1 MLRIAAL
8 SFVAATFFLSASAQE
23 QFQCAGATVTIE
35 LDTTVPLRSTEGA
48 DVILRVERGP
58 RSTILRYSNVD
69 FVGGECDTD
78 ANHASRVI
86 YQAVCGGSGCH
97 DLSNWG
103 VLDPESL
110 QALLVPS
117 DDSLEPAIA
126 LLGHKP
132 MLKGKRMSV
141 SAEAHRLRL
150 PTP

>member
-1 MLRIAAL
+1 VLRIASLSIFTAIFSLPAL
-8 SFVAATFFLSASAQE
+8 AQE
-23 QFQCAGATVTIE
+23 QFQCGGATVTIGV
-35 LDTTVPLRSTEGA
+35 DTTRPLRSTEGA
-48 DVILRVERGP
+48 DVILLVERGP

-78 ANHASRVI
+78 ANHASRII

-103 VLDPESL
+103 VINPESL

-132 MLKGKRMSV
+132 VLKDKPMSV
-141 SAEAHRLRL
+141 SAEAHRLGL

>member
-1 MLRIAAL
+1 MLRIA
-8 SFVAATFFLSASAQE
+8 SVFVFTAIFSLPASAQE
-23 QFQCAGATVTIE
+23 QFQCAGATVTIAV
-35 LDTTVPLRSTEGA
+35 DATRPLRSTEGA
-48 DVILRVERGP
+48 DVVLRVERGT
-58 RSTILRYSNVD
+58 RSTVLRYSNVD
-69 FVGGECDTD
+69 FIGGECDTD
-78 ANHASRVI
+78 ANHASRII

-103 VLDPESL
+103 VINPESL

-132 MLKGKRMSV
+132 MLKGKPMNV
-141 SAEAHRLRL
+141 SAEAHRLGL

>member
-1 MLRIAAL
+1 MPRIAAL
-8 SFVAATFFLSASAQE
+8 SLVAATFSLSALAQE

-35 LDTTVPLRSTEGA
+35 VDTTMPLRSTEGA
-48 DVILRVERGP
+48 DIILRVERGP

-103 VLDPESL
+103 VIDPESL

-117 DDSLEPAIA
+117 EDSLEPAIA
-126 LLGHKP
+126 LLGHKS
-132 MLKGKRMSV
+132 MLKDKPMSV
-141 SAEAHRLRL
+141 SAEAHRLGL

>member
-1 MLRIAAL
+1 MLRIAIL
-8 SFVAATFFLSASAQE
+8 FVCTAILPLPAAAQE
-23 QFQCAGATVTIE
+23 RFQCAGATVTIAV
-35 LDTTVPLRSTEGA
+35 DATRPLRSTEGA

-103 VLDPESL
+103 VIDPVSL

-132 MLKGKRMSV
+132 MLRDKPMSV
-141 SAEAHRLRL
+141 SAEAHRLGL

>member
-1 MLRIAAL
+1 M
-8 SFVAATFFLSASAQE
+8 TM
-23 QFQCAGATVTIE
+23 
-35 LDTTVPLRSTEGA
+35 PLRSTEGA

-78 ANHASRVI
+78 ANHSSRVI

-103 VLDPESL
+103 VIDPESL

-117 DDSLEPAIA
+117 NDSLEPAIA

-132 MLKGKRMSV
+132 VLKGKPMSV
-141 SAEAHRLRL
+141 SAEVHRLGL

>member
-8 SFVAATFFLSASAQE
+8 SVVVTTFCLSALGQE

-35 LDTTVPLRSTEGA
+35 VDTTMPLRSTEGA

-69 FVGGECDTD
+69 FVSGACDTD

-86 YQAVCGGSGCH
+86 FQAVCGGSGCN
-97 DLSNWG
+97 DSSNWG
-103 VLDPESL
+103 VIDPENL

-126 LLGHKP
+126 MLGHKP
-132 MLKGKRMSV
+132 MLKHKPMSV
-141 SAEAHRLRL
+141 SAEAHRLGL

>member
-1 MLRIAAL
+1 MLRTAAL
-8 SFVAATFFLSASAQE
+8 SIFSAIFSLSALAE
-23 QFQCAGATVTIE
+23 DQFQCAGATVSIGV
-35 LDTTVPLRSTEGA
+35 DTTMPLRSTEGA

-78 ANHASRVI
+78 ANHSSRVI

-97 DLSNWG
+97 DISSWG
-103 VLDPESL
+103 VIDPESL
-110 QALLVPS
+110 RALLVPS
-117 DDSLEPAIA
+117 NDSLEPAIA

-132 MLKGKRMSV
+132 VLKGKPMSV
-141 SAEAHRLRL
+141 SAEVHRLGL

>member
-8 SFVAATFFLSASAQE
+8 SIFTPIFALPAFAQQ
-23 QFQCAGATVTIE
+23 QFQCDGATFTIRV
-35 LDTTVPLRSTEGA
+35 DTTMPLRSTEGA
-48 DVILRVERGP
+48 DVILQVDRGP

-69 FVGGECDTD
+69 FVGGGCDIDT
-78 ANHASRVI
+78 NQASWII

-97 DLSNWG
+97 GLSNWG
-103 VLDPESL
+103 VINPESL

-132 MLKGKRMSV
+132 LLKDKPMSV
-141 SAEAHRLRL
+141 SVEAHRLGL

>member
-8 SFVAATFFLSASAQE
+8 SVFTAIFSFSASAQE
-23 QFQCAGATVTIE
+23 QFQCAGATVTIGV
-35 LDTTVPLRSTEGA
+35 DTTMPLRSTEGA
-48 DVILRVERGP
+48 DVILRVERGL

-86 YQAVCGGSGCH
+86 YQAVCGGSGCL

-103 VLDPESL
+103 VINPETL

-117 DDSLEPAIA
+117 DGSLEPAIA

-132 MLKGKRMSV
+132 MLKHKPMSV
-141 SAEAHRLRL
+141 SAEARRLGL
-150 PTP
+150 PNP